1 MWIMKPHNKHVPLY
15 YIKIHVLWIILLM
28 CDFVTLCFAH
38 LENIGSLSYTE
49 LPHVDI
55 VQYIISKNNIC

>member
-1 MWIMKPHNKHVPLY
+1 MRIMKPHHEPFPLC

-28 CDFVTLCFAH
+28 CDFVTCFAH
-38 LENIGSLSYTE
+38 LENIGLLSYTE

-55 VQYIISKNNIC
+55 VQYII

>member
-1 MWIMKPHNKHVPLY
+1 
-15 YIKIHVLWIILLM
+15 M

-38 LENIGSLSYTE
+38 LENIGSMSYTE

-55 VQYIISKNNIC
+55 VQYISKITFVNIVTNPIRKVFKYW